1 MRNVYLVLILCCL
14 VGCNHK
20 TEEGKS
26 LMVTHESIQ
35 LKNDYLGKPG
45 PIIELDKK
53 IVGIDYELDSCLFYI
68 DIETDSLYRF
78 GPRGVGPGEFIY
90 PYTIQHLDKN
100 RFGIFDLQ
108 A

>member
-14 VGCNHK
+14 VSCNHK

-53 IVGIDYELDSCLFYI
+53 IVGIDYALDSCLFYI
-68 DIETDSLYRF
+68 DMEYNIWIRTVSAYLTFKPENTPKFR
-78 GPRGVGPGEFIY
+78 
-90 PYTIQHLDKN
+90 
-100 RFGIFDLQ
+100 
-108 A
+108 

>member
-53 IVGIDYELDSCLFYI
+53 IVG
-68 DIETDSLYRF
+68 
-78 GPRGVGPGEFIY
+78 
-90 PYTIQHLDKN
+90 H
-100 RFGIFDLQ
+100 
-108 A
+108 

>member
-14 VGCNHK
+14 VSCNHK

-53 IVGIDYELDSCLFYI
+53 IVGIDYALDSCLFYI
-68 DIETDSLYRF
+68 DSETRPISDGF
-78 GPRGVGPGEFIY
+78 K
-90 PYTIQHLDKN
+90 KN
-100 RFGIFDLQ
+100 NVNYWVFRDLCSIILHS
-108 A
+108 